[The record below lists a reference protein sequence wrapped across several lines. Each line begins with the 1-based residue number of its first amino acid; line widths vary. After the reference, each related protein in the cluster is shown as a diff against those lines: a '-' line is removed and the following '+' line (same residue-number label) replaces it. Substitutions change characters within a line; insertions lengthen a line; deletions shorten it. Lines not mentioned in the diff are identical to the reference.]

1 MNKLELQMTETVK
14 VFGSTKNLIGK
25 TKNGKKSLELAE
37 VVLAKYD
44 LLDNHCQQN
53 LKYYALLR
61 PIYLILLGQMLI

>member
-14 VFGSTKNLIGK
+14 VFGSTKNLLDK

-44 LLDNHCQQN
+44 LLDNHYQQN
-53 LKYYALLR
+53 LKN
-61 PIYLILLGQMLI
+61 